1 MGDVVKFTPKQ
12 FTKPDLDFVAETAP
26 KYLAFAGRLEAIS
39 DDIAE
44 ATAMIEE
51 GATWLPIFLET
62 VQSYMA
68 MLKGGQKFL
77 DAEAEGNFA
86 NLQRLLEIGEWN
98 QEAWRSGDAAMTAM
112 TRFAEIVPK
121 FVAATEAAGF

>member
-51 GATWLPIFLET
+51 GATWLPVFLET

-68 MLKGGQKFL
+68 MLRGGQKFL

-86 NLQRLLEIGEWN
+86 NLQRHLNTLIAGGYVRRDGPLCHFTLPGQPLAKVLL
-98 QEAWRSGDAAMTAM
+98 
-112 TRFAEIVPK
+112 RFLPD
-121 FVAATEAAGF
+121 